1 MTIILLGGWLALI
14 LLSYKGAEI
23 ILRKSN
29 NL

>member
-1 MTIILLGGWLALI
+1 MTIILLGGWLVLI